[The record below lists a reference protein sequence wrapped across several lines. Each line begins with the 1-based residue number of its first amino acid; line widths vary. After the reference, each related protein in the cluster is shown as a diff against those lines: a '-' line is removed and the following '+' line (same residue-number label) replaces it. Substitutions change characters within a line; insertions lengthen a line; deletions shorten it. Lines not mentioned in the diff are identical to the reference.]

1 MFLIAFFGI
10 LMMLISAM
18 MIVNPDRWSERIV
31 TFSEKPYFHSFEVL
45 SRFIFG
51 LVFIIFAEQTLYPA
65 LMSAI
70 GYILLAVAAVL
81 LILMPAR
88 HRRFAS
94 WSAHRF
100 KKMFRPM
107 ALGSLV
113 LGAFIVYAVVAV

>member
-1 MFLIAFFGI
+1 MFLIAFIGI
-10 LMMLISAM
+10 LMMLLSVM

-31 TFSEKPYFHSFEVL
+31 TFSEKPYFHPFEVL

-51 LVFIIFAEQTLYPA
+51 LVFIIFAEQTLYPV
-65 LMSAI
+65 LMSVI
-70 GYILLAVAAVL
+70 GYVLLAVAAGL

-88 HRRFAS
+88 HRRFAT

-107 ALGSLV
+107 ALGSLIF
-113 LGAFIVYAVVAV
+113 GSFIVYAVVAV